1 MDWNSLIDKMAS
13 GSIPALSRLITLV
26 ENRAPG
32 WQEAMKRIFPVA
44 RNAATIGITGHP
56 GSGKSTLTGQLVREL
71 VARGKRV
78 GVIAIDPS
86 SHLSGGAFLG
96 DRVRMNAVSA
106 LEGVYIRS
114 MGSRGA
120 VGGLHQ
126 AARDVIKILDAHGKD
141 YILVETVGVGQDE
154 IDIAKATQIVLL
166 VCAPGQGDAIQYL
179 KAGVMEIADI
189 YVANKTDLPEAELMI
204 NNLRALLFC
213 GEAESQATV
222 SMFKTC
228 AATGVGISPL
238 MDEIEKRIGA
248 PQRWNARRRE
258 LAIEEVTS
266 LLRER
271 ITSLVTSGWAS
282 DPALIGALDAL
293 LDYRTDPYSLAEDI
307 LFNAFPK
314 MLKKSAS

>member
-1 MDWNSLIDKMAS
+1 MDWQELIDQMAA
-13 GSIPALSRLITLV
+13 GSVPALSRLITLV

-32 WQEAMKRIFPVA
+32 WQDAMKRISPAA

-71 VARGKRV
+71 AARGKRV
-78 GVIAIDPS
+78 GVIAVDPS

-126 AARDVIKILDAHGKD
+126 GVRDVIKILDAYGKD

-154 IDIAKATQIVLL
+154 IDIARVTQLVLL
-166 VCAPGQGDAIQYL
+166 VCAPGHGDAIQYL

-189 YVANKTDLPEAELMI
+189 FVANKTDLPEAELMI
-204 NNLRALLFC
+204 NNLQALLFC
-213 GEAESQATV
+213 GEAERQAAV
-222 SMFKTC
+222 SVFKIC
-228 AATGVGISPL
+228 AVTGEGVSPL
-238 MDEIEKRIGA
+238 MDEIEKRIGT

-271 ITSLVTSGWAS
+271 ITALLTSGWAS

-293 LDYRTDPYSLAEDI
+293 LDDRTDPYSLAEDI